1 MTSRTVWGTMS
12 NKPARHGRARPGAS
26 TRFGVSGWPLRR
38 KVALALM
45 IPLILAATLGGL
57 RVRADLTEWADAS
70 SSAEQVTIL
79 RPAVAYL
86 TAAERALVAVAGGT
100 DNSQADLNSAV
111 QDLKAAASDLE
122 STKDSADLT
131 AEQRYQ
137 VDVILDLSLALRQ
150 GETGLLTA
158 GTWEAQLRQL
168 QSGVT
173 QLINTIANAQLDPE
187 PRLEQLTQA
196 LSGRFS
202 LAMQQARFAAVQA
215 GETGPLVLRAEL
227 GAESSAIDRLA
238 SALGDSEPAITALR
252 TANSQRSFGVATKKD
267 KLFGLGAYA
276 EYDELTSKFLDDID
290 NQLDANAS
298 DARNRAIVSG
308 GITVA
313 ALLAAIILALIV
325 SRALL
330 NPIRKVR
337 EGTLAAANER
347 LPDAVAKIR
356 AGGDPGPIEPIDVMT
371 HEEIGTMAR
380 AVDDLHRQAVL
391 LASREAGL
399 RAQVAEMFVTLS
411 RRHNSLINQQLDL
424 IETLEKDEEDPRRL
438 ESLFRLDH
446 LAARM
451 RRTAESLLVLADA
464 PPTRAAATEELT
476 VSAALQAAIAAVQ
489 HYQRV
494 QIGSTDD
501 SRISDVAAA
510 DVVHVLTELVDNAL
524 AYSSPS
530 TNVSLE
536 AVKTRDGVKI
546 EISDAGLGMT
556 AGSLSEVNEILH
568 SGGEVTPDTARRMG
582 ILVVSRLA
590 QRHGIS
596 VSLEANRHG
605 GITAKVVLPAAILE
619 RGRPSGVAP
628 KAAGA
633 PSLNRVLPEQRRS
646 STAPD
651 GVGLG
656 ARPEPPPDLPS
667 RAPVGLP
674 PAPATP
680 ASSPVNPP
688 RRGPLPAVP
697 TAAEAAESDLPWTGD
712 GEGDTPIFKAM
723 RSAWLSVGS
732 EIPWISTEVEV
743 GWDRAD
749 QVARSSA
756 DTQVSASGLPIR
768 QPGNRLVPGGVTK
781 AATGI
786 ARDPEA
792 VRARLAAHARGVARG
807 RSAAA
812 SSDHSSTEVGPS

>member
-1 MTSRTVWGTMS
+1 MS
-12 NKPARHGRARPGAS
+12 NKPARHGRVRPGRDA
-26 TRFGVSGWPLRR
+26 RFGVSGWPLRR

-57 RVRADLTEWADAS
+57 RVRNDLVESADAS
-70 SSAEQVTIL
+70 SSADQVTVL

-86 TAAERALVAVAGGT
+86 TAAERALVAVSGAT
-100 DNSQADLNSAV
+100 DDRQADLDSAV
-111 QDLKAAASDLE
+111 KDLKAAAGDLE
-122 STKDSADLT
+122 RAKDSADLT

-150 GETGLLTA
+150 GDPDLLTT
-158 GTWEAQLRQL
+158 GTWEAQIRQL

-173 QLINTIANAQLDPE
+173 QLITTIVNAQLDPE
-187 PRLEQLTQA
+187 PRLEQLAQA

-202 LAMQQARFAAVQA
+202 LSLQQAHFAAFQS

-252 TANSQRSFGVATKKD
+252 TANSRRSHGVAVRKPE
-267 KLFGLGAYA
+267 LAGLGAYA
-276 EYDELTSKFLDDID
+276 QYDELTSKFLDDID
-290 NQLDANAS
+290 SRLDANAS

-313 ALLAAIILALIV
+313 ALLAAIILALII
-325 SRALL
+325 SRTLL

-347 LPDAVAKIR
+347 LPAAVATIR
-356 AGGDPGPIEPIDVMT
+356 AGGDPGPIEPIDVTT

-411 RRHNSLINQQLDL
+411 RRHNSLVNQQLDL
-424 IETLEKDEEDPRRL
+424 IETLEKDEEDSGRL

-464 PPTRAAATEELT
+464 PPTRAAANEELT

-494 QIGSTDD
+494 RIVSTDN

-510 DVVHVLTELVDNAL
+510 DVVHLLTELVDNAL

-530 TNVSLE
+530 TSVSLE
-536 AVKTRDGVKI
+536 ATKMREGVKI
-546 EISDAGLGMT
+546 EIADAGLGMT
-556 AGSLSEVNEILH
+556 AGSLSELNEILH

-582 ILVVSRLA
+582 ILVVSRLG
-590 QRHGIS
+590 QRHGIT
-596 VSLEANRHG
+596 VSLASNQHG
-605 GITAKVVLPAAILE
+605 GITAKVVLPGFIIE
-619 RGRPSGVAP
+619 KGRPADAGPRS
-628 KAAGA
+628 AAA
-633 PSLNRVLPEQRRS
+633 PSLDRVLPEQRRS

-651 GVGLG
+651 DRELG
-656 ARPEPPPDLPS
+656 ARPDPPRDLPAVTPVDLP
-667 RAPVGLP
+667 RAPVMP
-674 PAPATP
+674 ANAPADD
-680 ASSPVNPP
+680 PP
-688 RRGPLPAVP
+688 RPGPMPGVP
-697 TAAEAAESDLPWTGD
+697 TAAQAAESDLPWTGG

-723 RSAWLSVGS
+723 RSAWLSSG
-732 EIPWISTEVEV
+732 EDIPWVSTEVEV

-749 QVARSSA
+749 QVAQSA
-756 DTQVSASGLPIR
+756 AESQVSASGLPIR
-768 QPGNRLVPGGVTK
+768 RPGNRLVPGGVTK
-781 AATGI
+781 APTGV
-786 ARDPEA
+786 ARDPEE

-807 RSAAA
+807 RSAATR
-812 SSDHSSTEVGPS
+812 SDQSSTEVGPS